1 MSNKLINIEVA
12 YALPTKQAIV
22 EVAIHE
28 NATVE
33 EGIAASNITEQF
45 PEIDLKAAK
54 VGIWS
59 RVVKLRDTLSDGD
72 RIEIYRPLIAD
83 PKEIR
88 KRRAEKAKE
97 EEETKVEETIT
108 QANPENQSE
117 ANKEN
122 PVEEENKDDHPIT

>member
-88 KRRAEKAKE
+88 KRRAEKAKGE
-97 EEETKVEETIT
+97 GRADKVTGGKV
-108 QANPENQSE
+108 NPLKAKS
-117 ANKEN
+117 
-122 PVEEENKDDHPIT
+122 

>member
-12 YALPTKQAIV
+12 YALPTKQTIID
-22 EVAIHE
+22 VAIHE

-33 EGIAASNITEQF
+33 EAINASNVLEQF
-45 PEIDLKAAK
+45 PEIDLKATK

-59 RVVKLRDTLSDGD
+59 RVVKLRDTLNDGD

-97 EEETKVEETIT
+97 EGRADKIT
-108 QANPENQSE
+108 GGKLNPLKAKS
-117 ANKEN
+117 
-122 PVEEENKDDHPIT
+122 